1 MTLVQCLDSAADPRH
16 LDTAEAMFPFLCNA
30 NIGQDSVF
38 QSGGGVSGS
47 TAGASRRTSE
57 SSGPTPD
64 VLTQKKPRSEHPGFK
79 QPSRRVSG
87 SLELRTTPLGAGLL
101 RGIYNKLIWPIPAF

>member
-38 QSGGGVSGS
+38 QSGGGGS
-47 TAGASRRTSE
+47 LDQQQEHQGERLNPQAPPRTS
-57 SSGPTPD
+57 
-64 VLTQKKPRSEHPGFK
+64 
-79 QPSRRVSG
+79 
-87 SLELRTTPLGAGLL
+87 
-101 RGIYNKLIWPIPAF
+101 